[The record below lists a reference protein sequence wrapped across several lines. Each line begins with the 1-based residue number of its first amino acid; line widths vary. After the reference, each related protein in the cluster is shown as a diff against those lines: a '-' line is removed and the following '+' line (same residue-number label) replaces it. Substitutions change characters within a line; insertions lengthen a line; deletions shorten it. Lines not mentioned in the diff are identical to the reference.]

1 MRYNLY
7 YDKPF
12 PDTARENY
20 KYIVDFYGYS
30 VECLLYMSGGD
41 HFMSSLTKRDLP
53 IGIFDSGI
61 GGLTVLRA
69 LQNTLPQEQFLYLG
83 DTARLP
89 YGTKSPQTVKNYA
102 LNANEILVASGV
114 KALVVACNTA
124 TAVALEALQE
134 KFYPLPVIGV
144 IHPGATASLNLNE
157 NGPIV
162 VLATESTAKWHA
174 YRQVLSQMA
183 PHREVIE
190 WPCSLLVAL
199 AEEGWC
205 EGPLV
210 EQIVSK
216 LLAPLF
222 AQLDEVKVK
231 PACVLLG
238 CTHFPVLKSAIQNV
252 VGDIPIVDP
261 AHTVAEEVQTLLL
274 EQNLL
279 RLSPTTAKTGFMAT
293 DGVDRFA
300 RVAQIFLG
308 YPISSNDVELVTV
321 IPTIVTS
328 AQKAVG

>member
-1 MRYNLY
+1 MTSY
-7 YDKPF
+7 
-12 PDTARENY
+12 
-20 KYIVDFYGYS
+20 
-30 VECLLYMSGGD
+30 
-41 HFMSSLTKRDLP
+41 TKKELP

-69 LQNTLPQEQFLYLG
+69 LQEALPQEQFLYLG

-102 LNANEILVASGV
+102 LNANEILVASGI

-144 IHPGATASLNLNE
+144 IHPGATASLQLKE
-157 NGPIV
+157 EGPIV

-174 YRQVLSQMA
+174 YRQVLTELS
-183 PHREVIE
+183 PTREVIE

-205 EGPLV
+205 EGALV

-216 LLAPLF
+216 LLSPLF
-222 AQLDEVKVK
+222 SQLGKVK
-231 PACVLLG
+231 PACFLLG

-252 VGDIPIVDP
+252 IGDIPIIDP
-261 AHTVAEEVQTLLL
+261 AHRVAEEVHSLLL
-274 EQNLL
+274 QQNLL
-279 RLSPTTAKTGFMAT
+279 RHSHVQAKTVFMAT
-293 DGVDRFA
+293 DGVERFA

-308 YPISSNDVELVTV
+308 YPILANDVELVTV
-321 IPTIVTS
+321 IPTITTP
-328 AQKAVG
+328 AHKAVG

>member
-1 MRYNLY
+1 M
-7 YDKPF
+7 
-12 PDTARENY
+12 
-20 KYIVDFYGYS
+20 S
-30 VECLLYMSGGD
+30 LLA
-41 HFMSSLTKRDLP
+41 KKELP

-69 LQNTLPQEQFLYLG
+69 LQAALPHEHFLYLG

-102 LNANEILVASGV
+102 LNANDILVATGV

-144 IHPGATASLNLNE
+144 IQPGAVASLSLSS

-174 YRQVLSQMA
+174 YRKILIELA
-183 PHREVIE
+183 PHRQVIE

-210 EQIVSK
+210 EQIILK
-216 LLAPLF
+216 LLAPLLD
-222 AQLDEVKVK
+222 QLKNVQ
-231 PACVLLG
+231 PACMLLG
-238 CTHFPVLKSAIQNV
+238 CTHFPVLRSAIQNV
-252 VGDIPIVDP
+252 IGNTPIIDP
-261 AHTVAEEVQTLLL
+261 AHTVAEELIALLS

-279 RLSPTTAKTGFMAT
+279 RSNAQPPITQFMAT
-293 DGVDRFA
+293 DGVERFA
-300 RVAQIFLG
+300 RVAQTFLG
-308 YPISSNDVELVTV
+308 YPITPEQVELVTV
-321 IPTIVTS
+321 IPKLITPS
-328 AQKAVG
+328 KKAAS

>member
-1 MRYNLY
+1 
-7 YDKPF
+7 
-12 PDTARENY
+12 
-20 KYIVDFYGYS
+20 
-30 VECLLYMSGGD
+30 
-41 HFMSSLTKRDLP
+41 MSSLAKRELP

-69 LQNTLPQEQFLYLG
+69 LQKNLPNEQFLYLG

-102 LNANEILVASGV
+102 LNANEILVASGI

-134 KFYPLPVIGV
+134 KFHPLPVIGV
-144 IHPGATASLNLNE
+144 IHPGAAASLQSNKD
-157 NGPIV
+157 GPII

-174 YRQVLSQMA
+174 YRQVLSELA
-183 PHREVIE
+183 PHRQIIE

-216 LLAPLF
+216 LLSPLF
-222 AQLDEVKVK
+222 AQLGEVK
-231 PACVLLG
+231 PACILLG

-252 VGDIPIVDP
+252 VGDLPIIDP
-261 AHTVAEEVQTLLL
+261 AHMVAEEVHSLLL
-274 EQNLL
+274 QQNLL
-279 RLSPTTAKTGFMAT
+279 RLSSSHAKTGFMAT
-293 DGVDRFA
+293 DGVERFA

-308 YPISSNDVELVTV
+308 YPISPNDVELVTV

-328 AQKAVG
+328 AAQKAAG